1 MNRIS
6 SRIRICEDQLD
17 RARALLIDI
26 DEQVAGKSFL
36 AHLLY
41 YACLLTGIG
50 ENVLRNEFLLN
61 ILSDS
66 HLIMNNPFTNN
77 N

>member
-6 SRIRICEDQLD
+6 SQIRVCEDQLD
-17 RARALLIDI
+17 RARSLLIDI

-50 ENVLRNEFLLN
+50 ENYL
-61 ILSDS
+61 
-66 HLIMNNPFTNN
+66 PQ
-77 N
+77 